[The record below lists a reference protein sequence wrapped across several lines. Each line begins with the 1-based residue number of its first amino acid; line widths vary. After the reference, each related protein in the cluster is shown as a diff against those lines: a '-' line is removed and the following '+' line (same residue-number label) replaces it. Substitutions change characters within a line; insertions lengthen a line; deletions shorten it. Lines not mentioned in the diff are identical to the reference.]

1 MRIKVISFDLDNCL
15 INKRF
20 DDAVWFKEIPKIYAK
35 KEKISFYQA
44 HKFVTS
50 EYAKMKGKT
59 EYWRDISYWLKRFRI
74 KTFWKK
80 VCAEAEKS
88 IRLYPD
94 VMPAISS
101 LRKKYRIAVIS
112 HAERNFLDLK
122 LKASG
127 LFPLVDYSFSSRT
140 ELLSYHK
147 EKDAFILACKKMRIK
162 PSEIVHIGDN
172 EGYDYIEP
180 MKAGIKSLII
190 DRGSKKSGKHRI
202 NSLVLIERKLNLL
215 NQSGFSN
222 KK

>member
-1 MRIKVISFDLDNCL
+1 MKIKAISFDLDNCL

-20 DDAVWFKEIPKIYAK
+20 DDLIWFNEIPKLYAK
-35 KEKISFYQA
+35 KERISFCRA
-44 HKFVTS
+44 HEFVTS

-59 EYWRDISYWLKRFRI
+59 EYWRDISYWLKRFGI
-74 KTFWKK
+74 KTPWEK
-80 VCAEAEKS
+80 VCAEAQKS

-94 VMPAISS
+94 VMPAIAS
-101 LRKKYRIAVIS
+101 LGKKYKIAVIS

-147 EKDAFILACKKMRIK
+147 EKDAFIRACKKMRIR

-172 EGYDYIEP
+172 EEYDYIEP
-180 MKAGIKSLII
+180 MKAGIKSFII
-190 DRGSKKSGKHRI
+190 DRSIEKSDKHRI
-202 NSLVLIERKLNLL
+202 KDLRELERKLNLL
-215 NQSGFSN
+215 NESGFS
-222 KK
+222 KRK